1 MGQEVTGDRDERDE
15 RVQALVDRVL
25 AEIRTVLESADDA
38 SMARLVEAV
47 LQANRI
53 VVHGA
58 GRVGIVCSAFAMRLA
73 QMGFRS
79 HMLGEPTTP
88 AIGGGDILLL
98 CSGSGETQT
107 VYQVALLA
115 KQHGARIVLITAR
128 PESRIGRL
136 ADVVV
141 PLSAPTKLGSSQ
153 GPPSIQPMT
162 TVAEQS
168 LMIFLDMVV
177 LLLMRATQQTSEDLW
192 RRHRNLE

>member
-1 MGQEVTGDRDERDE
+1 LASQAEKDS
-15 RVQALVDRVL
+15 VQALADRVL
-25 AEIRTVLESADDA
+25 AEIRVVLESVDDN
-38 SMARLVEAV
+38 SVARLVDAV

-53 VVHGA
+53 VLYGA
-58 GRVGIVCSAFAMRLA
+58 GRTGIVCSAFAMRLA

-88 AIGGGDILLL
+88 AIGEGDVLLL

-107 VYQVALLA
+107 VYEVAVLA
-115 KQHGARIVLITAR
+115 KQHGVRIVLITAR
-128 PESRIGRL
+128 PESRIGHL

-141 PLSAPTKLGSSQ
+141 PLRAPTKLESNQQRSALRQ
-153 GPPSIQPMT
+153 LSIQPMT

-168 LMIFLDMVV
+168 LMIFLDVAV
-177 LLLMRATQQTSEDLW
+177 LLLMKATHQTSEDLW